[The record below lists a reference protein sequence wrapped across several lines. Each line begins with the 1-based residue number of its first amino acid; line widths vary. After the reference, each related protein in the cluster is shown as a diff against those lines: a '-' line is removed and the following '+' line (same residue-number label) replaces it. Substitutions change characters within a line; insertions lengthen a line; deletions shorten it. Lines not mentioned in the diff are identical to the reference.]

1 MVYEVVYT
9 PQFENDFVEL
19 MDYLIENW
27 SENVAKQFGNQL
39 DNLIQ
44 TLSKMPFIGK
54 KSFQNPLIR
63 RITVTDKNI
72 LYYSIMDKQIMLI
85 SLVDTRQ
92 NIQ

>member
-39 DNLIQ
+39 DDLIQ

-54 KSFQNPLIR
+54 KSLQNPLVR
-63 RITVTDKNI
+63 GITVTDKK
-72 LYYSIMDKQIMLI
+72 YSL
-85 SLVDTRQ
+85 LFC
-92 NIQ
+92 NG

>member
-9 PQFENDFVEL
+9 PQFEKDFVEL

-27 SENVAKQFGNQL
+27 SENVAKRFGSQL
-39 DNLIQ
+39 YDLIK
-44 TLSKMPFIGK
+44 TLSRMPFIGK

-63 RITVTDKNI
+63 GITVTDKNI
-72 LYYSIMDKQIMLI
+72 LYYSVMDKQIMLI

-92 NIQ
+92 NR